1 MTPFARL
8 EPMMLKRA
16 GTQPF
21 PFAPQYMPGRVP
33 QPMPDPGQAP
43 AAPDEGGWG
52 WKDTGGLALDI
63 AAGSNPFTGVPY
75 YGYKA
80 FNDFKDGNIWSGLG
94 NVAWGAASFL
104 PGAGSAAKG
113 IVGGISRGAAKMTPG
128 FVKSM
133 QTGGKLSAGM
143 TKGIGTGSLV
153 GGLGAT
159 GMGMYTGEGAP
170 QQQPPMMPQQ
180 MPQQQ
185 PFNFIDHSINTIRNH
200 PFATQPGNPY
210 LR

>member
-1 MTPFARL
+1 MTPFALL
-8 EPMMLKRA
+8 EPMTKRA
-16 GTQPF
+16 GTQAF

-33 QPMPDPGQAP
+33 QPMPAPGQAP
-43 AAPDEGGWG
+43 AAPAEEGGWG

-94 NVAWGAASFL
+94 NIAWGAASFL

-113 IVGGISRGAAKMTPG
+113 VVGGLSRGAAKLTPG

-133 QTGGKLSAGM
+133 QTGSKLAPGVASRIGM
-143 TKGIGTGSLV
+143 GSLV

-159 GMGMYTGEGAP
+159 GMGIYTGEGAP
-170 QQQPPMMPQQ
+170 Q
-180 MPQQQ
+180 PQQQ
-185 PFNFIDHSINTIRNH
+185 TPTMPQPMAPQQPLNFIDSAVNSIRGAQGLT
-200 PFATQPGNPY
+200 TQ
-210 LR
+210 